1 MSAEI
6 FTGYRNRIK
15 KKYEKQSKQ
24 PLEPGSLEDTPTRRT
39 TVTRTRKED
48 KALLGG
54 RGSARRSRLPSVG
67 HAFQRQRGRPET
79 EMQRAA
85 PGRPGLGKLR
95 GGTAR
100 R

>member
-1 MSAEI
+1 M
-6 FTGYRNRIK
+6 
-15 KKYEKQSKQ
+15 
-24 PLEPGSLEDTPTRRT
+24 
-39 TVTRTRKED
+39 TRTREED

-54 RGSARRSRLPSVG
+54 RGSARRSRLPRVG
-67 HAFQRQRGRPET
+67 HAFQRQRGRPEI

-85 PGRPGLGKLR
+85 PGPHRLGKLR